1 MRGGV
6 KVVDREDNKG
16 NDRRFMQMFA
26 WWAVKRGG
34 MARCAMEPYCVA
46 LSRIVEAAKSR
57 HVSQWRPSRQT
68 GSRLGRS
75 RADLSVGS
83 IRRGTRGKR
92 PRRVGFLRGELQQSP
107 L

>member
-16 NDRRFMQMFA
+16 NDRRFM
-26 WWAVKRGG
+26 AVKRGG

-46 LSRIVEAAKSR
+46 LSRIVEAAESR

-68 GSRLGRS
+68 RSRLGRS